1 MVEEISKS
9 LQRYYD
15 NRAAINER
23 QKKYFREVW
32 YRKNRHK
39 ALHYQRL
46 IRDKKTG
53 RLYNSLDKNY
63 LSFTIP
69 DTIIERNCTVTFD

>member
-1 MVEEISKS
+1 MVQEISKS

-15 NRAAINER
+15 NREAINER

-32 YRKNRHK
+32 YRNNRQK